1 MTDNLF
7 VTTPAI
13 PDTNVP
19 AVDPLL
25 ATITDDT
32 GKPKYASVEAALKA
46 LANAQAHIK
55 TIESENSQLRE
66 ATTKARTLE
75 DVLNAIKPSE
85 VAPVVTT
92 PAPKEPE
99 QVDIANLVLQT
110 VQGLEAQKTAA
121 ANTATVVNKLKQAY
135 GDSAGETFYAKAAD
149 IGLSKAEINALAERS
164 PSAVFKLF
172 GIEDKAPTN
181 VPKGSIRA
189 DAFITTT
196 PEQPKRSAMAHG
208 STSHLVDAWR
218 ASIEKTNQKLG
229 ITK

>member
-7 VTTPAI
+7 TQEPVTPIQQPA
-13 PDTNVP
+13 
-19 AVDPLL
+19 ADPLL
-25 ATITDDT
+25 ATITDET

-85 VAPVVTT
+85 VATV
-92 PAPKEPE
+92 APTVAPTQPE
-99 QVDIANLVLQT
+99 TVDIASLVAQT
-110 VQGLEAQKTAA
+110 VQGLESKKIAET
-121 ANTATVVNKLKQAY
+121 NTATVVNKMKQVY
-135 GDSAGETFYAKAAD
+135 GDSASESFYTKAAEL
-149 IGLSKAEINALAERS
+149 GLDKTEINLLAQRS

-181 VPKGSIRA
+181 VPKGSIRS
-189 DAFITTT
+189 DAFIAPVPPT
-196 PEQPKRSAMAHG
+196 PTRSGMAHG
-208 STSHLVDAWR
+208 NTQQMVDAWR
-218 ASIEKTNQKLG
+218 ASAAKVNERLG
-229 ITK
+229 INK